1 MKKIVCILIGI
12 IGGGAHYLVYEC
24 NVAIQTL
31 LVFMSIDYITGMV
44 NAIVFKKSPK
54 SKTGTLNSSV
64 GWKGLCKKGM
74 MILYVLV
81 GIRLDILLEV
91 RCVADM
97 ICIGFIINELISI
110 IENAGLMGIP
120 LPMALNKVVELLKE
134 KQNKE

>member
-1 MKKIVCILIGI
+1 
-12 IGGGAHYLVYEC
+12 
-24 NVAIQTL
+24 
-31 LVFMSIDYITGMV
+31 MSIDYITGMV